1 MYSAET
7 FAKEL
12 RATITLNE
20 AGKPRRM
27 SKLEAIAKR
36 QTIKAIGGDQRAAEF
51 LIKTIAP
58 REVEQIDNLSPL
70 LREMRAIHEMQS
82 LADQNRDRAADVSN
96 QVDDAEK

>member
-1 MYSAET
+1 MNFAET
-7 FAKEL
+7 FEKEL
-12 RATITLNE
+12 RATITANE

-27 SKLEAIAKR
+27 SILQAIAKQ
-36 QTIKAIGGDQRAAEF
+36 QTIKAIRGDQRATEL

-82 LADQNRDRAADVSN
+82 VADQNRDRAADATN
-96 QVDDAEK
+96 QADGAEK